1 MFTILPL
8 WFVIQSLVQQVY
20 LGAVVAAILAVLSII
35 GGMTA
40 NYIVQQCF
48 CKEGN
53 LTIEYGENIELITM
67 STDDDAAAGA
77 AVPFAS
83 LPTIAQVE
91 S

>member
-40 NYIVQQCF
+40 NYIVEKC
-48 CKEGN
+48 CCNEGK

-67 STDDDAAAGA
+67 PADDGEG
-77 AVPFAS
+77 VW
-83 LPTIAQVE
+83 E
-91 S
+91 